1 MNVLPVVNPFLAN
14 PFLVSP
20 LPWIV
25 LAGLFVG
32 AAASRATMRTARSRN
47 PERART
53 RKWVFAC
60 VYLSVA
66 VVLGLLAVF
75 IPGSARIMDV
85 RLAWAAAAAA
95 VLAFAVMR
103 FKKAAGI
110 PVVVLLCAVVLVFG
124 LFLQSIRAFTGETE
138 IATVRVVGVES
149 ASMKLQLIPRGG
161 EPVLL
166 AMEGQYFA
174 PIVKVVIFDDFFVF
188 LGAKTW
194 YRFEGMTSFN
204 QSLRQGNSDYRFP
217 GPRHERNHLVILR
230 EKRKPHS
237 RREDRADRAGDE
249 EGAGVRQLRHQG
261 SKRRGRADRAEVRL
275 SRGRG
280 DSVSVG
286 ESRRTSF

>member
-1 MNVLPVVNPFLAN
+1 MNVLPVANPLLEN

-32 AAASRATMRTARSRN
+32 AAASRATMRAARSRN

-60 VYLSVA
+60 VYLSLA

-75 IPGSARIMDV
+75 IPGPARIMDV

-138 IATVRVVGVES
+138 IATVRVVGVGS
-149 ASMKLQLIPRGG
+149 ASMTLQLIPRGG
-161 EPVLL
+161 APVLL
-166 AMEGQYFA
+166 TMEGQYFA
-174 PIVKVVIFDDFFVF
+174 PVVKVVIFNDLFVF

-204 QSLRQGNSDYRFP
+204 QGLRQGNSDYRFP
-217 GPRHERNHLVILR
+217 QPSGMSETIWSFF
-230 EKRKPHS
+230 EKY
-237 RREDRADRAGDE
+237 
-249 EGAGVRQLRHQG
+249 
-261 SKRRGRADRAEVRL
+261 
-275 SRGRG
+275 
-280 DSVSVG
+280 
-286 ESRRTSF
+286 ESRIPGVKTAQIELVMKKAQEFASYGIRVQNDGGVEIVPKSG